1 MEQIGSGETAAVQN
15 LTTMI
20 VDPEGKGME
29 DHWSATR
36 FNMKSVDTA
45 A

>member
-1 MEQIGSGETAAVQN
+1 
-15 LTTMI
+15 MI
-20 VDPEGKGME
+20 VDPDGKGLE

-36 FNMKSVDTA
+36 FNMKSVDVA